1 MADARTQAEAFQTV
15 QGGVN
20 DLLDPLLLKAGTAAR
35 LLNVEVRNGLAE
47 SRPALFGETMPA
59 QGRFQGAFSYELEGN
74 LRWVVV
80 VSGHVWT
87 YSFATNT
94 WLDLA
99 AFPTVDFDQA
109 YFCQAGKFCIVQNGI
124 YDPVENWPIILHG
137 DEVVDNLETEFIY
150 RNHVIPLRSF
160 SWDAIDKDDNLVTI
174 DEDGNLL
181 PGAPAVNPAIYRVPI
196 GKSMAF
202 GQGRLFVAVERYWDN
217 GLATGLDPGWRSDR
231 GLINVVASDE
241 FGVDE
246 PDRML
251 VFTGNDLLTGGGA
264 FNPPVE
270 SGFITSLV
278 FFRNATT
285 GTGLGELLVVCRRGV
300 SAFAVSLPRGGPN
313 NQWGLPGFGQVL
325 FQTSGS
331 RSPWAITAVNSD
343 LVYRGDGG
351 LRTLKYS
358 ASNETASGGMAVV
371 PASPEITTLVER
383 TSYGHEPFVTLA
395 HADNYVL
402 FTSDGIQLGTGDVA
416 FLDVL
421 PWDLANFQASGEQSS
436 RVFAGAWRGPL
447 FHAVL
452 KVSNRQAG
460 AIFRVAD
467 NAPLQYGIFSGIAR
481 DATQVSA
488 VRTPTY
494 VFGAPRN
501 IKRFKYADLI
511 FDRVSTDL
519 EVKVRWRVDGSGW
532 FESDSRR
539 FKSTQFH
546 TTGLFRVPAEADND
560 GTGYMMDFAVVWT
573 GHARLKLA
581 TFWASVT
588 DVFKGGEE
596 ALCETID
603 LDRQTVRGVAWS
615 PEE

>member
-1 MADARTQAEAFQTV
+1 MADGRTQAEAFQTV

-137 DEVVDNLETEFIY
+137 DEVVDNLETRFIY
-150 RNHVIPLRSF
+150 RNHVLPLRSF
-160 SWDAIDKDDNLVTI
+160 SWDAINEDDELVTI
-174 DEDGNLL
+174 DEDGELL
-181 PGAPAVNPAIYRVPI
+181 PGAPATTPEVFRVPI
-196 GKSMAF
+196 GKAMAF

-217 GLATGLDPGWRSDR
+217 GLSSGLTPGWRSGE
-231 GLINVVASDE
+231 GLRFILASD
-241 FGVDE
+241 DWRWDD
-246 PDRML
+246 PARML
-251 VFTGNDLLTGGGA
+251 VFTQNDLLAGGGA
-264 FNPPVE
+264 LSMPAEN
-270 SGFITSLV
+270 GFITSLA
-278 FFRNATT
+278 FFRNAAT
-285 GTGLGELLVVCRRGV
+285 GTGLGELLVICRRGV
-300 SAFAVSLPRGGPN
+300 MAFAVSVDRATA
-313 NQWGLPGFGQVL
+313 WGTQGFGQVL

-402 FTSDGIQLGTGDVA
+402 FTSDGIQLSTGDVA

-467 NAPLQYGIFSGIAR
+467 NAPLQYGIFSNIAR

>member
-1 MADARTQAEAFQTV
+1 M
-15 QGGVN
+15 
-20 DLLDPLLLKAGTAAR
+20 
-35 LLNVEVRNGLAE
+35 
-47 SRPALFGETMPA
+47 
-59 QGRFQGAFSYELEGN
+59 
-74 LRWVVV
+74 
-80 VSGHVWT
+80 
-87 YSFATNT
+87 
-94 WLDLA
+94 
-99 AFPTVDFDQA
+99 
-109 YFCQAGKFCIVQNGI
+109 
-124 YDPVENWPIILHG
+124 
-137 DEVVDNLETEFIY
+137 
-150 RNHVIPLRSF
+150 
-160 SWDAIDKDDNLVTI
+160 
-174 DEDGNLL
+174 
-181 PGAPAVNPAIYRVPI
+181 
-196 GKSMAF
+196 
-202 GQGRLFVAVERYWDN
+202 
-217 GLATGLDPGWRSDR
+217 
-231 GLINVVASDE
+231 
-241 FGVDE
+241 
-246 PDRML
+246 
-251 VFTGNDLLTGGGA
+251 
-264 FNPPVE
+264 
-270 SGFITSLV
+270 
-278 FFRNATT
+278 
-285 GTGLGELLVVCRRGV
+285 
-300 SAFAVSLPRGGPN
+300 AFAVSVDRATA
-313 NQWGLPGFGQVL
+313 WGTQGFGQVL

-402 FTSDGIQLGTGDVA
+402 FTSDGIQLSTGDVA

-467 NAPLQYGIFSGIAR
+467 NAPLQYGIFSNIAR

>member
-1 MADARTQAEAFQTV
+1 MADDRTQAEAFQTV

-150 RNHVIPLRSF
+150 RNHIVKVKDF
-160 SWDAIDKDDNLVTI
+160 NWDMVDEGDNLV
-174 DEDGNLL
+174 E
-181 PGAPAVNPAIYRVPI
+181 PAPEPSPSVFRVPI

-217 GLATGLDPGWRSDR
+217 GLSSGLEPGWRSDE
-231 GLINVVASDE
+231 GLRFVLASD
-241 FGVDE
+241 DWRWDD
-246 PDRML
+246 PARML
-251 VFTGNDLLTGGGA
+251 VFTQNDLLAGGGA
-264 FNPPVE
+264 LSMPAEN
-270 SGFITSLV
+270 GFITSLA
-278 FFRNATT
+278 FFRNAAT
-285 GTGLGELLVVCRRGV
+285 GTGLGELLVICRRGV
-300 SAFAVSLPRGGPN
+300 MAFAVSVDRATA
-313 NQWGLPGFGQVL
+313 WGTQGFGQVL

-358 ASNETASGGMAVV
+358 ASNETA
-371 PASPEITTLVER
+371 
-383 TSYGHEPFVTLA
+383 
-395 HADNYVL
+395 
-402 FTSDGIQLGTGDVA
+402 
-416 FLDVL
+416 
-421 PWDLANFQASGEQSS
+421 
-436 RVFAGAWRGPL
+436 
-447 FHAVL
+447 
-452 KVSNRQAG
+452 
-460 AIFRVAD
+460 
-467 NAPLQYGIFSGIAR
+467 
-481 DATQVSA
+481 
-488 VRTPTY
+488 
-494 VFGAPRN
+494 
-501 IKRFKYADLI
+501 
-511 FDRVSTDL
+511 
-519 EVKVRWRVDGSGW
+519 
-532 FESDSRR
+532 
-539 FKSTQFH
+539 
-546 TTGLFRVPAEADND
+546 
-560 GTGYMMDFAVVWT
+560 
-573 GHARLKLA
+573 
-581 TFWASVT
+581 
-588 DVFKGGEE
+588 
-596 ALCETID
+596 
-603 LDRQTVRGVAWS
+603 
-615 PEE
+615 